1 MDFAR
6 QLLLDLLFLF
16 EERFS
21 AGSSG
26 TAPFPPRRD
35 EATPGEAMFQPSAP
49 RRHIS
54 RDPLSELL
62 SAVMDTLDG
71 TAGERNL
78 KSIMKPAPT
87 AAMDW
92 LTQGCP

>member
-1 MDFAR
+1 MVDFAR

-16 EERFS
+16 EKRFS

-35 EATPGEAMFQPSAP
+35 EATPREAMFQPSAP

-71 TAGERNL
+71 TAGE
-78 KSIMKPAPT
+78 SFFF
-87 AAMDW
+87 
-92 LTQGCP
+92 